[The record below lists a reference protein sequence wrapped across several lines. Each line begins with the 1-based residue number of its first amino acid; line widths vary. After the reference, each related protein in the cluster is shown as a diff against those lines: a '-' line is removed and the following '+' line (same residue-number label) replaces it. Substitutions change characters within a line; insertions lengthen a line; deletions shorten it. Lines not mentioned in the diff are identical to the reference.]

1 MSSLEMVGSARVTG
15 ETVVAI
21 LSPASAQGKV
31 EDGRGGKASNNRRRS
46 EKEGWNKKNMGS
58 DYGSAEQAPG
68 PGIVGNQA
76 EQNGKIT
83 GCGVDARG
91 KWASGGLA

>member
-1 MSSLEMVGSARVTG
+1 
-15 ETVVAI
+15 
-21 LSPASAQGKV
+21 
-31 EDGRGGKASNNRRRS
+31 
-46 EKEGWNKKNMGS
+46 MGS

-68 PGIVGNQA
+68 PGIVGNQE

-91 KWASGGLA
+91 KWTSDGCVYGCLPSIDFSWTK